1 MTVRATNI
9 AFLDLEKYSTP
20 RFVHRK
26 DDDVVLLESR
36 IAMVEV
42 QNDDVALA
50 AVNAWMG
57 PEICADQSAVLL
69 AVAANP
75 RNFLPDIGVPVSQ
88 VMLTSVLCVTSTAS
102 PLSRPFRLVLEGE
115 RLNRFES
122 SAAVAPLCRGLSR
135 WNRTDERHEGPLR
148 SGSAL
153 RSA

>member
-1 MTVRATNI
+1 MTVRTANI

-50 AVNAWMG
+50 TVNAWMR
-57 PEICADQSAVLL
+57 PEVYADQSAVLL

-75 RNFLPDIGVPVSQ
+75 RDFLPDVGVSVSQ
-88 VMLTSVLCVTSTAS
+88 VVLTSVLCVTSTAS
-102 PLSRPFRLVLEGE
+102 PLSRAFRHVLERE
-115 RLNRFES
+115 RLNRLES
-122 SAAVAPLCRGLSR
+122 PAVVAPLGRGLSR
-135 WNRTDERHEGPLR
+135 WNRNGKPHEGPLR